1 MNAIIYTR
9 FSPRPLKS
17 GEEESIAAEED
28 ANSIRV
34 QLEACSRYC
43 QFHGFTVID
52 VLKDPFTS
60 ARSVPLFERTEGDK
74 LKHLPEGTAVV
85 AMDLTRVFRDT
96 VDGLST
102 LAYFESFGITLHLAS
117 QGGCSIDTS
126 TAQGK
131 LIATFLLGVAAYEPA
146 RTAERTSQS
155 MKYQQSQGKRMT
167 SKSNIPYGWMAN
179 PDSDAHNLVCQQ
191 EVEMIIA
198 AKQMSK
204 LNVSLA
210 AIGKALVHAH
220 GPLRGSSSL
229 HPQTV
234 KNLINAELPK
244 EVSGGY

>member
-1 MNAIIYTR
+1 MNAVIYTR

-34 QLEACSRYC
+34 QLEACNRYC

-60 ARSVPLFERTEGDK
+60 ARSVPLFDRPEGSK
-74 LKHLPEGTAVV
+74 LKELPEGTAIV

-96 VDGLST
+96 VDGLTT
-102 LAYFESFGITLHLAS
+102 LNHFESFGVSLHLAS

-167 SKSNIPYGWMAN
+167 SRATVAYGTM
-179 PDSDAHNLVCQQ
+179 PDPENDALTVVCPQ

-220 GPLRGSSSL
+220 GPLRGCSDL
-229 HPQTV
+229 HPQKV
-234 KNLINAELPK
+234 KDLINAELPK
-244 EVSGGY
+244 E